1 MKKGLLFSASIL
13 ALGVSPSFAQTT
25 GSVSKAAAP
34 QAVEQAEVNQNSN
47 NNIFKLGEIAV
58 SVVDDTTQVGSRT
71 TVTAEEIS
79 AYTDSNTLEKALN
92 LLPSVTETQV
102 GRRNEKSVSIR
113 GFEMRQIA
121 VMVDGVQSAMP
132 YDYYPDLQTY
142 TTGSLSEIQ
151 VSKGLSSVLAG
162 PNTMG
167 GIINM
172 VTKRPEKEIEGNLT
186 VTAKFGNSGAYNG
199 ILTSGNVGT
208 NQGDWYLQAGATYN
222 DINRWSVSDNYSP
235 VQNTGKQFYQGGT
248 PPNNYYF
255 PLVNENG
262 GFRDGSSSQA
272 EAANIKLGFTPNETD
287 EYVIAYNYS
296 NMEYDIPVYAGQ
308 SFIHMSNNGGT
319 RPNGDE
325 KSAYQLTKPFYRSY
339 PYYRK
344 QTVYSLTNT
353 ALGDTGYVKTR
364 LFYDTFKNRMDSVEF
379 ANADLTEMRNESGF
393 PSLFNDYDFG
403 GSVETGA
410 DLIKDNTTKIAFH
423 YRKDVHRSKK
433 LLSNDDWAR
442 NVDDTYSVALEN
454 TWHAN
459 DKTDV
464 IIGASYDWL
473 RVANVKNEKD
483 IKDYRVED
491 DTFNPM
497 AAVRYRYSDDGAVYA
512 GVAQK
517 SRFATQKS
525 RFGKRTGNKTGIAN
539 PDLKAEKA
547 INYEIGVSDTI
558 GNVTFDAAAFYT
570 DVRDT
575 NLEVVVPSAECDSGF
590 CYQTQNFGKSRV
602 YGLELASVINMADSF
617 DLGLAYTYMEKE
629 LRSSIAKAEDLKPTN
644 VPKHKLTVYGD
655 WRVAEGLNII
665 PKVEAY
671 SSRYSTIGGN
681 NMINA
686 AVRTHSASGIG
697 TGVGKQDG
705 TKIGGFATAGLK
717 VKYQPFDALEISAG
731 VDNIFDKNYQLAE
744 GYPEE
749 GRNYFLTLTTKF

>member
-13 ALGVSPSFAQTT
+13 ALGVSPSFAQTA

-34 QAVEQAEVNQNSN
+34 QAVDQAEINQNSN
-47 NNIFKLGEIAV
+47 NNIFRLGEIAV

-172 VTKRPEKEIEGNLT
+172 VTKRPEKKIEGNLS

-208 NQGDWYLQAGATYN
+208 NQGNWYLQAGATYN

-235 VQNTGKQFYQGGT
+235 VQNTGNKVGSNMGT
-248 PPNNYYF
+248 SYI

-296 NMEYDIPVYAGQ
+296 NMEYDIPVYAG
-308 SFIHMSNNGGT
+308 STIADSSN
-319 RPNGDE
+319 
-325 KSAYQLTKPFYRSY
+325 KSALQLTKPFHRSY
-339 PYYRK
+339 PYYKK
-344 QTVYSLTNT
+344 QTIYSLTNT
-353 ALGDTGYVKTR
+353 AVGDTGYVKTR
-364 LFYDTFKNRMDSVEF
+364 LFYDTFKNRMDGIEYQT
-379 ANADLTEMRNESGF
+379 ADQTIVTTESGF

-410 DLIKDNTTKIAFH
+410 DLFKDNTTKIAFH
-423 YRKDVHRSKK
+423 YRKDVHRSKT
-433 LLSNDDWAR
+433 LGDDDWSRVA
-442 NVDDTYSVALEN
+442 DDTYSVALEN

-459 DKTDV
+459 EKTDV
-464 IIGASYDWL
+464 IVGASYDWL
-473 RVANVKNEKD
+473 RVSTVKNVED
-483 IKDYRVED
+483 HNDDLITDYRVND
-491 DTFNPM
+491 NVLNPM
-497 AAVRYRYSDDGAVYA
+497 AAVRYHYSDEGTVYA

-525 RFGKRTGNKTGIAN
+525 RFGTRTGNGTGIPN

-575 NLEVVVPSAECDSGF
+575 NLEVVVDDGGDEY
-590 CYQTQNFGKSRV
+590 YQTQNFGKSRV
-602 YGLELASVINMADSF
+602 YGLELASVIRMTDSF

-644 VPKHKLTVYGD
+644 VPRHKLTVYGD
-655 WRVAEGLNII
+655 WRVAEELNII

-671 SSRYSTIGGN
+671 SSRYSTLGGN
-681 NMINA
+681 NMVNG
-686 AVRTHSASGIG
+686 AVRTSGKPG
-697 TGVGKQDG
+697 TGIDMRDG

>member
-13 ALGVSPSFAQTT
+13 ALGVSPSFAQTA

-34 QAVEQAEVNQNSN
+34 QAVDQAEINQNSN
-47 NNIFKLGEIAV
+47 NNIFRLGEIAV

-208 NQGDWYLQAGATYN
+208 NQGNWYLQAGATYN
-222 DINRWSVSDNYSP
+222 DINRWSVSDNYKP
-235 VQNTGKQFYQGGT
+235 TYNTPGCRGGACAG
-248 PPNNYYF
+248 
-255 PLVNENG
+255 LVNENG

-296 NMEYDIPVYAGQ
+296 NMEYDIPVYAGE
-308 SFIHMSNNGGT
+308 SIVNPGPAF
-319 RPNGDE
+319 
-325 KSAYQLTKPFYRSY
+325 QLTKPFYRSY
-339 PYYRK
+339 PYYKK
-344 QTVYSLTNT
+344 QTIYSLTNT

-364 LFYDTFKNRMDSVEF
+364 LFYDTFKNRMDGIEYTNTDMT
-379 ANADLTEMRNESGF
+379 AIRNENGF

-410 DLIKDNTTKIAFH
+410 DLFKDNTTKIAFH
-423 YRKDVHRSKK
+423 YRKDVHRSKE
-433 LLSNDDWAR
+433 LGEEEWSRVA
-442 NVDDTYSVALEN
+442 DDTYSVALEN

-459 DKTDV
+459 EKTDV
-464 IIGASYDWL
+464 IVGASYDWL
-473 RVANVKNEKD
+473 RVSTVKNVED
-483 IKDYRVED
+483 HNDDLITDYRVND
-491 DTFNPM
+491 NVLNPM
-497 AAVRYRYSDDGAVYA
+497 AAVRYHYSDEGTVYA

-525 RFGKRTGNKTGIAN
+525 RFGTRTGNGTGIPN

-575 NLEVVVPSAECDSGF
+575 NLEVVVDDGGDEY
-590 CYQTQNFGKSRV
+590 YQTQNFGKSRV
-602 YGLELASVINMADSF
+602 YGLELASVIRMTDSF

-671 SSRYSTIGGN
+671 SSRYSTLGGN
-681 NMINA
+681 NMVNA
-686 AVRTHSASGIG
+686 AVRVHGKGIG
-697 TGVGKQDG
+697 TGIGMQDG

>member
-1 MKKGLLFSASIL
+1 MG
-13 ALGVSPSFAQTT
+13 
-25 GSVSKAAAP
+25 
-34 QAVEQAEVNQNSN
+34 
-47 NNIFKLGEIAV
+47 
-58 SVVDDTTQVGSRT
+58 
-71 TVTAEEIS
+71 TAYVPTI
-79 AYTDSNTLEKALN
+79 
-92 LLPSVTETQV
+92 
-102 GRRNEKSVSIR
+102 
-113 GFEMRQIA
+113 
-121 VMVDGVQSAMP
+121 
-132 YDYYPDLQTY
+132 
-142 TTGSLSEIQ
+142 
-151 VSKGLSSVLAG
+151 
-162 PNTMG
+162 
-167 GIINM
+167 
-172 VTKRPEKEIEGNLT
+172 
-186 VTAKFGNSGAYNG
+186 
-199 ILTSGNVGT
+199 
-208 NQGDWYLQAGATYN
+208 
-222 DINRWSVSDNYSP
+222 
-235 VQNTGKQFYQGGT
+235 
-248 PPNNYYF
+248 
-255 PLVNENG
+255 NENG

-296 NMEYDIPVYAGQ
+296 NMEYDIPVYAG
-308 SFIHMSNNGGT
+308 STIADSSN
-319 RPNGDE
+319 
-325 KSAYQLTKPFYRSY
+325 KSALQLTKPFHRSY
-339 PYYRK
+339 PYYKK

-364 LFYDTFKNRMDSVEF
+364 LFYDTFKNRMDAIEYQ
-379 ANADLTEMRNESGF
+379 NADQTSVTTEKGF

-403 GSVETGA
+403 GSVETGVN
-410 DLIKDNTTKIAFH
+410 LIKDNTTKIAFH
-423 YRKDVHRSKK
+423 YRKDVHRSKE
-433 LLSNDDWAR
+433 LLSNNDWAR
-442 NVDDTYSVALEN
+442 DVDDTYSVALEN

-497 AAVRYRYSDDGAVYA
+497 AAVRYRYSDDGTVYA

-547 INYEIGVSDTI
+547 VNYEIGVSDTV

-570 DVRDT
+570 DIRDT
-575 NLEVVVPSAECDSGF
+575 NLELAVPSAECTESGLSGY

-629 LRSSIAKAEDLKPTN
+629 LRSSVAKAEDLKPTN

-681 NMINA
+681 NMVNG
-686 AVRTHSASGIG
+686 AVRTHGSKIG
-697 TGVGKQDG
+697 TGIGYQDG

>member
-13 ALGVSPSFAQTT
+13 ALGVSPSFAQTA

-34 QAVEQAEVNQNSN
+34 QAVDQAEINQNSN
-47 NNIFKLGEIAV
+47 NNIFRLGEIAV

-208 NQGDWYLQAGATYN
+208 NQGNWYLQAGATYN
-222 DINRWSVSDNYSP
+222 DINRWSVSDNYKP
-235 VQNTGKQFYQGGT
+235 VQNTGTKFNTNKGF
-248 PPNNYYF
+248 F
-255 PLVNENG
+255 PLINENG

-287 EYVIAYNYS
+287 EYVIAYSYS
-296 NMEYDIPVYAGQ
+296 NMEYEIPVYAGQ
-308 SFIHMSNNGGT
+308 TITSENDDSQKF
-319 RPNGDE
+319 
-325 KSAYQLTKPFYRSY
+325 AYQLTKPFHRSY
-339 PYYRK
+339 PYYKK
-344 QTVYSLTNT
+344 QTVYALTNT

-364 LFYDTFKNRMDSVEF
+364 LFYDTFKNRMDSWEY
-379 ANADLTEMRNESGF
+379 ANEALTTTKNESGF

-423 YRKDVHRSKK
+423 YRKDVHRSKE
-433 LLSNDDWAR
+433 LLSNNDWAR

-497 AAVRYRYSDDGAVYA
+497 AAVRYHYSDEGTVYA

-525 RFGKRTGNKTGIAN
+525 RFGTRTGNGTGIPN

-547 INYEIGVSDTI
+547 VNYEIGISDTV

-575 NLEVVVPSAECDSGF
+575 NLEVVVEQGGKAV
-590 CYQTQNFGKSRV
+590 YQTQNFGKSRV
-602 YGLELASVINMADSF
+602 YGLELASVIRMADSF

-644 VPKHKLTVYGD
+644 VPRHKLTVYGD

-671 SSRYSTIGGN
+671 SSRYSTLGGN
-681 NMINA
+681 NMVNG
-686 AVRTHSASGIG
+686 AVRTSGKPG
-697 TGVGKQDG
+697 TGIDMRDG

>member
-13 ALGVSPSFAQTT
+13 ALGVSPSFAQTA

-34 QAVEQAEVNQNSN
+34 QAVDQAEINQNSN
-47 NNIFKLGEIAV
+47 NNIFRLGEIAV

-208 NQGDWYLQAGATYN
+208 NQGNWYLQAGATYN

-235 VQNTGKQFYQGGT
+235 VQNTGNKVGLNMGT
-248 PPNNYYF
+248 SYI

-296 NMEYDIPVYAGQ
+296 NMEYDIPVYAG
-308 SFIHMSNNGGT
+308 STIADSSN
-319 RPNGDE
+319 
-325 KSAYQLTKPFYRSY
+325 KSALQLTKPFHRSY
-339 PYYRK
+339 PYYKK
-344 QTVYSLTNT
+344 QTIYSLTNT
-353 ALGDTGYVKTR
+353 AVGDTGYVKTR
-364 LFYDTFKNRMDSVEF
+364 LFYDTFKNRMDGIEYQT
-379 ANADLTEMRNESGF
+379 ADQTIVTTESGF

-410 DLIKDNTTKIAFH
+410 DLFKDNTTKIAFH
-423 YRKDVHRSKK
+423 YRKDVHRSKE
-433 LLSNDDWAR
+433 LGDDDWSRVA
-442 NVDDTYSVALEN
+442 DDTYSVALEN

-459 DKTDV
+459 EKTDV
-464 IIGASYDWL
+464 IVGASYDWL
-473 RVANVKNEKD
+473 RVSTVKNVED
-483 IKDYRVED
+483 HNDDLITDYRVND
-491 DTFNPM
+491 NVLNPM
-497 AAVRYRYSDDGAVYA
+497 AAVRYHYSDEGTVYA

-525 RFGKRTGNKTGIAN
+525 RFGTRTGNGTGIPN

-575 NLEVVVPSAECDSGF
+575 NLEVVVDDGGDEY
-590 CYQTQNFGKSRV
+590 YQTQNFGKSRV

-629 LRSSIAKAEDLKPTN
+629 LRSSVAKAEDLKPTN

-681 NMINA
+681 NMVNG
-686 AVRTHSASGIG
+686 AVRTHGSKIG
-697 TGVGKQDG
+697 TGIGYQDG

>member
-1 MKKGLLFSASIL
+1 MKKVLLFSASIL
-13 ALGVSPSFAQTT
+13 ALGVSPSFAQTA

-34 QAVEQAEVNQNSN
+34 QAVDQAEINQNSN
-47 NNIFKLGEIAV
+47 NNIFRLGEIAV

-208 NQGDWYLQAGATYN
+208 NQGNWYLQAGATYN

-235 VQNTGKQFYQGGT
+235 VQNTGNKVGSNMGT
-248 PPNNYYF
+248 SYI

-296 NMEYDIPVYAGQ
+296 NMEYDIPVYAG
-308 SFIHMSNNGGT
+308 STIADSSN
-319 RPNGDE
+319 
-325 KSAYQLTKPFYRSY
+325 KSALQLTKPFHRSY
-339 PYYRK
+339 PYYKK
-344 QTVYSLTNT
+344 QTIYSLTNT
-353 ALGDTGYVKTR
+353 AVGDTGYVKTR
-364 LFYDTFKNRMDSVEF
+364 LFYDTFKNRMDGIEYQT
-379 ANADLTEMRNESGF
+379 ADQTIVTTESGF

-410 DLIKDNTTKIAFH
+410 DLFKDNTTKIAFH
-423 YRKDVHRSKK
+423 YRKDVHRSKE
-433 LLSNDDWAR
+433 LGDDDWSRVA
-442 NVDDTYSVALEN
+442 DDTYSVALEN

-459 DKTDV
+459 EKTDV
-464 IIGASYDWL
+464 IVGASYDWL
-473 RVANVKNEKD
+473 RVSTVKNVED
-483 IKDYRVED
+483 HNDDLITDYRVND
-491 DTFNPM
+491 NVLNPM
-497 AAVRYRYSDDGAVYA
+497 AAVRYHYSDEGTVYA

-525 RFGKRTGNKTGIAN
+525 RFGTRTGNGTGIPN

-547 INYEIGVSDTI
+547 VNYEIGISDTV

-575 NLEVVVPSAECDSGF
+575 NLEVVVDDGGDEY
-590 CYQTQNFGKSRV
+590 YQTQNFGKSRV
-602 YGLELASVINMADSF
+602 YGLELASVIRMADSF

-644 VPKHKLTVYGD
+644 VPRHKLTVYGD

-671 SSRYSTIGGN
+671 SSRYSTLGGN
-681 NMINA
+681 NMVNG
-686 AVRTHSASGIG
+686 AVRTSGKPG
-697 TGVGKQDG
+697 TGIDMRDG

>member
-1 MKKGLLFSASIL
+1 MKKVLLFSASIL
-13 ALGVSPSFAQTT
+13 ALGVSPSFAQTA

-34 QAVEQAEVNQNSN
+34 QAVDQAEINQNSN
-47 NNIFKLGEIAV
+47 NNIFRLGEIAV

-172 VTKRPEKEIEGNLT
+172 VTKRPEKKIEGNLS

-208 NQGDWYLQAGATYN
+208 NQGNWYLQAGATYN

-235 VQNTGKQFYQGGT
+235 VQNTGNHFFQAGKD
-248 PPNNYYF
+248 YYF

-308 SFIHMSNNGGT
+308 SYTSMAGS
-319 RPNGDE
+319 RPTDDE
-325 KSAYQLTKPFYRSY
+325 KLAYQLTKPFYRSY

-379 ANADLTEMRNESGF
+379 ANADLTEMRDESGF
-393 PSLFNDYDFG
+393 PSFFNDYDFG

-410 DLIKDNTTKIAFH
+410 DLFKDNTTKIAFH
-423 YRKDVHRSKK
+423 YRKDVHRSKE
-433 LLSNDDWAR
+433 LGDDDWSRVA
-442 NVDDTYSVALEN
+442 DDTYSVALEN
-454 TWHAN
+454 TWLAYEI
-459 DKTDV
+459 TDV
-464 IIGASYDWL
+464 IVGASYDWL
-473 RVANVKNEKD
+473 RVDTVKNAGID
-483 IKDYRVED
+483 DYRVND
-491 DTFNPM
+491 DTLNPM

-525 RFGKRTGNKTGIAN
+525 RFGTRTGNGTGIPN

-547 INYEIGVSDTI
+547 VNYEIGVSDTV

-602 YGLELASVINMADSF
+602 YGLELASVIRMTDSF

-644 VPKHKLTVYGD
+644 VPRHKLTVYGD

-671 SSRYSTIGGN
+671 SSR
-681 NMINA
+681 
-686 AVRTHSASGIG
+686 
-697 TGVGKQDG
+697 
-705 TKIGGFATAGLK
+705 
-717 VKYQPFDALEISAG
+717 
-731 VDNIFDKNYQLAE
+731 
-744 GYPEE
+744 
-749 GRNYFLTLTTKF
+749 

>member
-13 ALGVSPSFAQTT
+13 ALGVSPSFAQTA

-34 QAVEQAEVNQNSN
+34 QAVDQAEINQNSN
-47 NNIFKLGEIAV
+47 NNIFRLGEIAV

-208 NQGDWYLQAGATYN
+208 NQGNWYLQAGATYN

-235 VQNTGKQFYQGGT
+235 VQNTGDHFFQAGKDYH
-248 PPNNYYF
+248 F

-308 SFIHMSNNGGT
+308 SYTSMAGS
-319 RPNGDE
+319 RPTDDE
-325 KSAYQLTKPFYRSY
+325 KLAYQLTKPFYRSY
-339 PYYRK
+339 PYYKK
-344 QTVYSLTNT
+344 QTIYSLTNT

-364 LFYDTFKNRMDSVEF
+364 LFYDTFKNRMDSLEF
-379 ANADLTEMRNESGF
+379 ADATLTTMRNESGF

-410 DLIKDNTTKIAFH
+410 DLFKDNTTKIAFH
-423 YRKDVHRSKK
+423 YRKDVHRSKE
-433 LLSNDDWAR
+433 LGDDDWSRVA
-442 NVDDTYSVALEN
+442 DDTYSVALEN

-459 DKTDV
+459 EKTDV
-464 IIGASYDWL
+464 IVGASYDWL
-473 RVANVKNEKD
+473 RVDTVKNAGID
-483 IKDYRVED
+483 DYAVED
-491 DTFNPM
+491 DSFNPM
-497 AAVRYRYSDDGAVYA
+497 AAVRYHYSDEGTVYA

-525 RFGKRTGNKTGIAN
+525 RFGTRTGNGTGIPN

-547 INYEIGVSDTI
+547 VNYEIGISDTV

-602 YGLELASVINMADSF
+602 YGLELASVIRMTDSF

-644 VPKHKLTVYGD
+644 VPRHKLTVYGD

-671 SSRYSTIGGN
+671 SSRYSTLGGN
-681 NMINA
+681 NMVNG
-686 AVRTHSASGIG
+686 AVRTSGKPG
-697 TGVGKQDG
+697 TGIDMRDG

>member
-1 MKKGLLFSASIL
+1 MKKVLLFSASIL
-13 ALGVSPSFAQTT
+13 ALGVSPSFAQTAK
-25 GSVSKAAAP
+25 SAQKVAAP
-34 QAVEQAEVNQNSN
+34 QAVDQAEANQNAN
-47 NNIFKLGEIAV
+47 TTDNTVFRLGEIAV
-58 SVVDDTTQVGSRT
+58 SVVDDTTEVGSRT
-71 TVTAEEIS
+71 TVTAEEIQ

-208 NQGDWYLQAGATYN
+208 NQGNWYLQAGATYN
-222 DINRWSVSDNYSP
+222 DINRWSVSDNYKP
-235 VQNTGKQFYQGGT
+235 TYNTPGCRGGACAG
-248 PPNNYYF
+248 
-255 PLVNENG
+255 LVNENG

-296 NMEYDIPVYAGQ
+296 NMEYDIPVYAGE
-308 SFIHMSNNGGT
+308 SIVNPGPAF
-319 RPNGDE
+319 
-325 KSAYQLTKPFYRSY
+325 QLTKPFYRSY
-339 PYYRK
+339 PYYKK
-344 QTVYSLTNT
+344 QTIYSLTNT

-364 LFYDTFKNRMDSVEF
+364 LFYDTFKNRMDGIEYTNTDMT
-379 ANADLTEMRNESGF
+379 AIRNENGF
-393 PSLFNDYDFG
+393 PSLFNDYDLG

-410 DLIKDNTTKIAFH
+410 DLFKDNTTKIAFH
-423 YRKDVHRSKK
+423 YRKDVHRSKE
-433 LLSNDDWAR
+433 LGDDDWSRVA
-442 NVDDTYSVALEN
+442 DDTYSVALEN

-459 DKTDV
+459 EKTDV
-464 IIGASYDWL
+464 IVGASYDWL
-473 RVANVKNEKD
+473 RVSTVKNVED
-483 IKDYRVED
+483 HNDDLITDYRVND
-491 DTFNPM
+491 NVLNPM
-497 AAVRYRYSDDGAVYA
+497 AAVRYHYSDEGTVYA

-525 RFGKRTGNKTGIAN
+525 RFGTRTGNGTGIPN

-547 INYEIGVSDTI
+547 VNYEIGVSDTI

-575 NLEVVVPSAECDSGF
+575 NLEVVVDEGGDEY
-590 CYQTQNFGKSRV
+590 YQTQNFGKSRV
-602 YGLELASVINMADSF
+602 YGLELASVIRMTDSF

-671 SSRYSTIGGN
+671 SSRYSTLGGN
-681 NMINA
+681 NMVNA
-686 AVRTHSASGIG
+686 AVRVHGNGIG
-697 TGVGKQDG
+697 TGIGMQDG

-717 VKYQPFDALEISAG
+717 IQYQPTDALEISVG

-749 GRNYFLTLTTKF
+749 GRNYFLTLSTKF

>member
-1 MKKGLLFSASIL
+1 MKKVLLFSASIL
-13 ALGVSPSFAQTT
+13 ALGVSPSFAQTA

-34 QAVEQAEVNQNSN
+34 QAVDQAEINQNSN
-47 NNIFKLGEIAV
+47 NNIFRLGEIAV

-208 NQGDWYLQAGATYN
+208 NQGNWYLQAGATYN

-235 VQNTGKQFYQGGT
+235 VQNTGNKVGLNMGT
-248 PPNNYYF
+248 SYI

-296 NMEYDIPVYAGQ
+296 NMEYDIPVYAG
-308 SFIHMSNNGGT
+308 STIADSSN
-319 RPNGDE
+319 
-325 KSAYQLTKPFYRSY
+325 KSALQLTKPFHRSY
-339 PYYRK
+339 PYYKK
-344 QTVYSLTNT
+344 QTIYSLTNT
-353 ALGDTGYVKTR
+353 AVGDTGYVKTR
-364 LFYDTFKNRMDSVEF
+364 LFYDTFKNRMDGIEYQT
-379 ANADLTEMRNESGF
+379 ADQTIVTTESGF

-410 DLIKDNTTKIAFH
+410 DLFKDNTTKIAFH
-423 YRKDVHRSKK
+423 YRKDVHRSKE
-433 LLSNDDWAR
+433 LGDDDWSRVA
-442 NVDDTYSVALEN
+442 DDTYSVALEN

-459 DKTDV
+459 EKTDV
-464 IIGASYDWL
+464 IVGASYDWL
-473 RVANVKNEKD
+473 RVSTVKNVED
-483 IKDYRVED
+483 HNDDLITDYRVND
-491 DTFNPM
+491 NVLNPM
-497 AAVRYRYSDDGAVYA
+497 AAVRYHYSDEGTVYA

-525 RFGKRTGNKTGIAN
+525 RFGTRTGNGTGIPN

-575 NLEVVVPSAECDSGF
+575 NLEVVVDDGGDEY
-590 CYQTQNFGKSRV
+590 YQTQNFGKSRV

-629 LRSSIAKAEDLKPTN
+629 LRSSVAKAEDLKPTN

-681 NMINA
+681 NMVNG
-686 AVRTHSASGIG
+686 AVRTHGSKIG
-697 TGVGKQDG
+697 TGIGYQDG

>member
-1 MKKGLLFSASIL
+1 MKKVLLFSASIL
-13 ALGVSPSFAQTT
+13 ALGVSPSFAQTA

-34 QAVEQAEVNQNSN
+34 QAVDQAEINQNSN
-47 NNIFKLGEIAV
+47 NNIFRLGEIAV

-172 VTKRPEKEIEGNLT
+172 VTKRPEKKIEGNLS

-208 NQGDWYLQAGATYN
+208 NQGNWYLQAGATYN

-235 VQNTGKQFYQGGT
+235 VQNTGDHFFQAGKD
-248 PPNNYYF
+248 YYF

-308 SFIHMSNNGGT
+308 SYTSMAGS
-319 RPNGDE
+319 RPTDDE
-325 KSAYQLTKPFYRSY
+325 KLAYQLTKPFYRSY
-339 PYYRK
+339 PYYKK
-344 QTVYSLTNT
+344 QTIYSLTNT

-364 LFYDTFKNRMDSVEF
+364 LFYDTFKNRMDSLEF
-379 ANADLTEMRNESGF
+379 ATLTTMRNESGF

-410 DLIKDNTTKIAFH
+410 DLFAQNTTKLAFH
-423 YRKDVHRSKK
+423 YRKDVHRSKDFGDEEW
-433 LLSNDDWAR
+433 SRVA
-442 NVDDTYSVALEN
+442 DDTYSVALEN

-459 DKTDV
+459 EKTDV
-464 IIGASYDWL
+464 IVGASYDWL
-473 RVANVKNEKD
+473 RVDTVKNAGID
-483 IKDYRVED
+483 DYAVED
-491 DTFNPM
+491 DSFNPM
-497 AAVRYRYSDDGAVYA
+497 AAVRYHYSDEGTVYA

-525 RFGKRTGNKTGIAN
+525 RFGTRTGNGTGIPN

-547 INYEIGVSDTI
+547 VNYEIGVSDTV

-575 NLEVVVPSAECDSGF
+575 NLEVVVEQGGNSY
-590 CYQTQNFGKSRV
+590 YQTQNFGKSRV

-644 VPKHKLTVYGD
+644 VPRHKLTVYGD

-671 SSRYSTIGGN
+671 SSRYSTLGGN
-681 NMINA
+681 NMVNG
-686 AVRTHSASGIG
+686 AVRTSGKPG
-697 TGVGKQDG
+697 TGIDMRDG

>member
-13 ALGVSPSFAQTT
+13 ALGVSPSFAQTA

-34 QAVEQAEVNQNSN
+34 QAVDQAEINQNSN
-47 NNIFKLGEIAV
+47 NNIFRLGEIAV

-172 VTKRPEKEIEGNLT
+172 VTKRPEKKIEGNLS

-208 NQGDWYLQAGATYN
+208 NQGNWYLQAGATYN

-235 VQNTGKQFYQGGT
+235 VQNTGDHFFQAGKDYH
-248 PPNNYYF
+248 F

-308 SFIHMSNNGGT
+308 SYTSMAGS
-319 RPNGDE
+319 RPTDDE
-325 KSAYQLTKPFYRSY
+325 KLAYQLTKPFYRSY
-339 PYYRK
+339 PYYKK
-344 QTVYSLTNT
+344 QTIYSLTNT

-364 LFYDTFKNRMDSVEF
+364 LFYDTFKNRMDSLEF
-379 ANADLTEMRNESGF
+379 ADATLTTMRNESGF

-410 DLIKDNTTKIAFH
+410 DLFKDNTTKIAFH
-423 YRKDVHRSKK
+423 YRKDVHRSKE
-433 LLSNDDWAR
+433 LGDDDWSRVA
-442 NVDDTYSVALEN
+442 DDTYSVALEN

-459 DKTDV
+459 EKTDV
-464 IIGASYDWL
+464 IVGASYDWL
-473 RVANVKNEKD
+473 RVSTVKNVED
-483 IKDYRVED
+483 HNDDLITDYRVND
-491 DTFNPM
+491 NVLNPM
-497 AAVRYRYSDDGAVYA
+497 AAVRYHYSDEGTVYA

-525 RFGKRTGNKTGIAN
+525 RFGTRTGNGTGIPN

-575 NLEVVVPSAECDSGF
+575 NLEVVVEQGIKSY
-590 CYQTQNFGKSRV
+590 YQTQNFGKSRV
-602 YGLELASVINMADSF
+602 YGLELASVIRMADSF

-629 LRSSIAKAEDLKPTN
+629 LRSSIAKKDDLKPTN

-655 WRVAEGLNII
+655 WRVAEGLSII

-681 NMINA
+681 NMVNA
-686 AVRTHSASGIG
+686 AVRTHSAKGIG
-697 TGVGKQDG
+697 TGVDYQDG

>member
-1 MKKGLLFSASIL
+1 MKKVLLFSASIL
-13 ALGVSPSFAQTT
+13 ALGVSPSFAQTAK
-25 GSVSKAAAP
+25 SAQKVVAP
-34 QAVEQAEVNQNSN
+34 QAVDQAEANQNSN
-47 NNIFKLGEIAV
+47 TDNTVFRLGEIAV
-58 SVVDDTTQVGSRT
+58 SVVDDTTEVGSRT
-71 TVTAEEIS
+71 TVTAEEIQ

-172 VTKRPEKEIEGNLT
+172 VTKRPEKKIEGNLS

-208 NQGDWYLQAGATYN
+208 NQGNWYLQAGATYN

-235 VQNTGKQFYQGGT
+235 VQNTGNKVGSNMGT
-248 PPNNYYF
+248 SYI

-296 NMEYDIPVYAGQ
+296 NMEYDIPVYAG
-308 SFIHMSNNGGT
+308 STIADSLN
-319 RPNGDE
+319 
-325 KSAYQLTKPFYRSY
+325 KSALQLTKPFHRSY
-339 PYYRK
+339 PYYKK
-344 QTVYSLTNT
+344 QTIYSLTNT
-353 ALGDTGYVKTR
+353 AVGDTGYVKTR
-364 LFYDTFKNRMDSVEF
+364 LFYDTFKNRMDGIEYQT
-379 ANADLTEMRNESGF
+379 ADQTIVTTESGF

-410 DLIKDNTTKIAFH
+410 DLFKDNTTKIAFH
-423 YRKDVHRSKK
+423 YRKDVHRSKE
-433 LLSNDDWAR
+433 LGEDEWSRVA
-442 NVDDTYSVALEN
+442 DDTYSVALEN

-464 IIGASYDWL
+464 IVGASYDWL
-473 RVANVKNEKD
+473 RVDTVKNAGID
-483 IKDYRVED
+483 DYAVED
-491 DTFNPM
+491 DSFNPM
-497 AAVRYRYSDDGAVYA
+497 AAVRYHYSDEGTVYA

-602 YGLELASVINMADSF
+602 YGLELASVIRMTDSF

-644 VPKHKLTVYGD
+644 VPRHKLTVYGD

-671 SSRYSTIGGN
+671 SSRYSTLGGN
-681 NMINA
+681 NMVNG
-686 AVRTHSASGIG
+686 AVRTSGKPG
-697 TGVGKQDG
+697 TGIDMRDG

>member
-121 VMVDGVQSAMP
+121 VMIDGVQSAMP

-142 TTGSLSEIQ
+142 TTGALSEIQ

-208 NQGDWYLQAGATYN
+208 NQGNWYLQAGATYN

-308 SFIHMSNNGGT
+308 SFIHMSNSGGT

-473 RVANVKNEKD
+473 RVDTVKNAGID
-483 IKDYRVED
+483 DYAVED
-491 DTFNPM
+491 DSFNPM
-497 AAVRYRYSDDGAVYA
+497 AAVRYHYSDEGTVYA

-525 RFGKRTGNKTGIAN
+525 RFGTRTGNGTGIPN

-547 INYEIGVSDTI
+547 VNYEIGISDTV

-575 NLEVVVPSAECDSGF
+575 NLEVVVEQGGNAY
-590 CYQTQNFGKSRV
+590 YQTQNFGKSRV
-602 YGLELASVINMADSF
+602 YGLELASVIRMADSF

-629 LRSSIAKAEDLKPTN
+629 LRSSIAKTEDLKPTN
-644 VPKHKLTVYGD
+644 VPRHKLTVYGD

-671 SSRYSTIGGN
+671 SSRYSTLGGN
-681 NMINA
+681 NMVNG
-686 AVRTHSASGIG
+686 AVRTSGKPGTGIG
-697 TGVGKQDG
+697 MRDG
-705 TKIGGFATAGLK
+705 AKIGGFATAGLK

>member
-13 ALGVSPSFAQTT
+13 ALGVSPSFAQTA

-34 QAVEQAEVNQNSN
+34 QAVDQAEINQNSN
-47 NNIFKLGEIAV
+47 NNIFRLGEIAV
-58 SVVDDTTQVGSRT
+58 SVVNDTTEVGSRT
-71 TVTAEEIS
+71 TVTAEEIQ

-208 NQGDWYLQAGATYN
+208 NQGNWYLQAGATYN

-235 VQNTGKQFYQGGT
+235 VQNTGNKVGSNMGT
-248 PPNNYYF
+248 SYI

-296 NMEYDIPVYAGQ
+296 NMEYDIPVYAG
-308 SFIHMSNNGGT
+308 STIADSSN
-319 RPNGDE
+319 
-325 KSAYQLTKPFYRSY
+325 KSALQLTKPFHRSY
-339 PYYRK
+339 PYYKK
-344 QTVYSLTNT
+344 QTIYSLTNT
-353 ALGDTGYVKTR
+353 AVGDTGYVKTR
-364 LFYDTFKNRMDSVEF
+364 LFYDTFKNRMDGIEYQT
-379 ANADLTEMRNESGF
+379 ADQTIVTTESGF

-410 DLIKDNTTKIAFH
+410 DLFKDNTTKIAFH
-423 YRKDVHRSKK
+423 YRKDVHRSKE
-433 LLSNDDWAR
+433 LGEDEWAR
-442 NVDDTYSVALEN
+442 DVDDTYSVALEN

-459 DKTDV
+459 DKTDMILGV
-464 IIGASYDWL
+464 SYDWL
-473 RVANVKNEKD
+473 RVSNVKNED
-483 IKDYRVED
+483 ITDYRVND
-491 DTFNPM
+491 DSLNPM
-497 AAVRYRYSDDGAVYA
+497 AAVRYHYSDEGTVYA

-575 NLEVVVPSAECDSGF
+575 NLEVAVPSAECPESGLSGV

-602 YGLELASVINMADSF
+602 YGLELASVIRMTDSF
-617 DLGLAYTYMEKE
+617 NLGLAYTYMEKE

-671 SSRYSTIGGN
+671 SSRYSTLGGN
-681 NMINA
+681 NMVNA
-686 AVRTHSASGIG
+686 AVRVHGKGIG
-697 TGVGKQDG
+697 TGIGMQDG

-717 VKYQPFDALEISAG
+717 IQYQPTDALEISVG

-749 GRNYFLTLTTKF
+749 GRNYFLTLSTKF

>member
-1 MKKGLLFSASIL
+1 MKKLLLFSASIL
-13 ALGVSPSFAQTT
+13 ALSATQSFAQT
-25 GSVSKAAAP
+25 AAKKTTAP
-34 QAVEQAEVNQNSN
+34 QASVEAENKTSENKNV
-47 NNIFKLGEIAV
+47 FKLGEIAV
-58 SVVDDTTQVGSRT
+58 SVVDDTTQVGSRN
-71 TVTAEEIS
+71 VVSAEEIQ
-79 AYTDSNTLEKALN
+79 AYTDSDTLDSALK
-92 LLPSVTETQV
+92 LLPSVTATQV

-121 VMVDGVQSAMP
+121 VMIDGVQSAMP

-142 TTGSLSEIQ
+142 GTGSLSEIQ

-172 VTKRPEKEIEGNLT
+172 VTKRPEKEIEGNVS

-199 ILTSGNVGT
+199 LQSYGNVGT
-208 NQGDWYLQAGATYN
+208 NQGGWYLQAGAMYN

-235 VQNTGKQFYQGGT
+235 VQNTGNYYKQAGK
-248 PPNNYYF
+248 NYYF
-255 PLVNENG
+255 PAANENG
-262 GFRDGSSSQA
+262 GFRNGSDSKA
-272 EAANIKLGFTPNETD
+272 EAANIKFGLTPNDTD

-296 NMEYDIPVYAGQ
+296 NMEYDIPVYAGRSYLLTSGLPGSAYQ
-308 SFIHMSNNGGT
+308 NEDN
-319 RPNGDE
+319 

-339 PYYRK
+339 PYYKK
-344 QTVYSLTNT
+344 QTVYGLTNT

-364 LFYDTFKNRMDSVEF
+364 MFYDTFKNRMDSLEF
-379 ANADLTEMRNESGF
+379 ANADLTAMRNEDGF
-393 PSLFNDYDFG
+393 PSFFDDYDFG

-410 DLIKDNTTKIAFH
+410 DLFADNTTKAAFH
-423 YRKDVHRSKK
+423 YRKDVHRSKD
-433 LLSNDDWAR
+433 LGDDEWSR
-442 NVDDTYSVALEN
+442 VSDDTYSVALEN

-464 IIGASYDWL
+464 IIGASYDWM
-473 RVANVKNEKD
+473 RVGTVKNVGIDE
-483 IKDYRVED
+483 YAVED
-491 DTFNPM
+491 DSFNPM
-497 AAVRYRYSDDGAVYA
+497 AAVRYHYDADGTVYA

-525 RFGKRTGNKTGIAN
+525 RFGTRTGNGTGIPN

-547 INYEIGVSDTI
+547 VNYEIGVSDTV

-575 NLEVVVPSAECDSGF
+575 NLEVVVEQGGSSY
-590 CYQTQNFGKSRV
+590 YQTQNFGKSRV
-602 YGLELASVINMADSF
+602 YGVELASVIRMADAF

-655 WRVAEGLNII
+655 WRIAEGLNII

-671 SSRYSTIGGN
+671 SSRYSTLGGN
-681 NMINA
+681 NMVNG
-686 AVRTHSASGIG
+686 AVRTVGKPG
-697 TGVGKQDG
+697 TGVGYRDG
-705 TKIGGFATAGLK
+705 AKIGGFATAGLK
-717 VKYQPFDALEISAG
+717 IKYQPAEAFEVSVG

>member
-1 MKKGLLFSASIL
+1 MKKVLLFSASIL
-13 ALGVSPSFAQTT
+13 ALGVSPSFAQTA

-34 QAVEQAEVNQNSN
+34 QAVDQAEINQNSN
-47 NNIFKLGEIAV
+47 NNIFRLGEIAV
-58 SVVDDTTQVGSRT
+58 SVVDDTTEVGSRT
-71 TVTAEEIS
+71 TVTAEEIQ

-172 VTKRPEKEIEGNLT
+172 VTKRPEKKIEGNLS

-208 NQGDWYLQAGATYN
+208 NQGNWYLQAGATYN

-235 VQNTGKQFYQGGT
+235 VQNTGNHFFQAGKD
-248 PPNNYYF
+248 YYF

-308 SFIHMSNNGGT
+308 SYTSMAGS
-319 RPNGDE
+319 RPTDDE
-325 KSAYQLTKPFYRSY
+325 KLAYQLTKPFYRSY
-339 PYYRK
+339 PYYKK
-344 QTVYSLTNT
+344 QTIYSLTNT

-364 LFYDTFKNRMDSVEF
+364 LFYDTFKNRMDSLEF
-379 ANADLTEMRNESGF
+379 ADATLTTMRNESGF

-410 DLIKDNTTKIAFH
+410 DLFKDNTTKIAFH
-423 YRKDVHRSKK
+423 YRKDVHRSKE
-433 LLSNDDWAR
+433 LGDDDWSRVA
-442 NVDDTYSVALEN
+442 DDTYSVALEN

-459 DKTDV
+459 EKTDV
-464 IIGASYDWL
+464 IVGASYDWL
-473 RVANVKNEKD
+473 RVSTVKNVED
-483 IKDYRVED
+483 HNDDLITDYRVND
-491 DTFNPM
+491 NVLNPM

-525 RFGKRTGNKTGIAN
+525 RFGTRTGNGTGIPN

-547 INYEIGVSDTI
+547 VNYEIGVSDTV

-575 NLEVVVPSAECDSGF
+575 NLEVTVPGNK
-590 CYQTQNFGKSRV
+590 YQTQNFGKSRV

>member
-13 ALGVSPSFAQTT
+13 ALGVSPSFAQTA

-34 QAVEQAEVNQNSN
+34 QAVDQAEINQNSN
-47 NNIFKLGEIAV
+47 NNIFRLGEIAV

-208 NQGDWYLQAGATYN
+208 NQGNWYLQAGATYN

-235 VQNTGKQFYQGGT
+235 VQNTGNKVGSNMGT
-248 PPNNYYF
+248 SYI

-296 NMEYDIPVYAGQ
+296 NMEYDIPVYAG
-308 SFIHMSNNGGT
+308 STIADSSN
-319 RPNGDE
+319 
-325 KSAYQLTKPFYRSY
+325 KSALQLTKPFHRSY
-339 PYYRK
+339 PYYKK
-344 QTVYSLTNT
+344 QTIYSLTNT
-353 ALGDTGYVKTR
+353 AVGDTGYVKTR
-364 LFYDTFKNRMDSVEF
+364 LFYDTFKNRMDGIEYQT
-379 ANADLTEMRNESGF
+379 ADQTIVTTESGF

-410 DLIKDNTTKIAFH
+410 DLFKDNTTKIAFH
-423 YRKDVHRSKK
+423 YRKDVHRSKE
-433 LLSNDDWAR
+433 LGDDDWSRVA
-442 NVDDTYSVALEN
+442 DDTYSVALEN

-459 DKTDV
+459 EKTDV
-464 IIGASYDWL
+464 IVGASYDWL
-473 RVANVKNEKD
+473 RVSTVKNVED
-483 IKDYRVED
+483 HNDDLITDYRVND
-491 DTFNPM
+491 NVLNPM
-497 AAVRYRYSDDGAVYA
+497 AAVRYHYSDEGTVYA

-525 RFGKRTGNKTGIAN
+525 RFGTRTGNGTGIPN

-547 INYEIGVSDTI
+547 VNYEIGISDTV

-575 NLEVVVPSAECDSGF
+575 NLEVVVDDGGDEY
-590 CYQTQNFGKSRV
+590 YQTQNFGKSRV
-602 YGLELASVINMADSF
+602 YGLELASVIRMTDSF

-644 VPKHKLTVYGD
+644 VPRHKLTVYGD

-671 SSRYSTIGGN
+671 SSRYSTLGGN
-681 NMINA
+681 NMVNG
-686 AVRTHSASGIG
+686 AVRTSGKPG
-697 TGVGKQDG
+697 TGIDMRDG

>member
-13 ALGVSPSFAQTT
+13 ALGVSPSFAQTA

-34 QAVEQAEVNQNSN
+34 QAVDQAEINQNSN
-47 NNIFKLGEIAV
+47 NNIFRLGEIAV

-208 NQGDWYLQAGATYN
+208 NQGNWYLQAGATYN

-235 VQNTGKQFYQGGT
+235 VQNTGNKVGSNMGT
-248 PPNNYYF
+248 SYI

-296 NMEYDIPVYAGQ
+296 NMEYDIPVYAG
-308 SFIHMSNNGGT
+308 STIADSSN
-319 RPNGDE
+319 
-325 KSAYQLTKPFYRSY
+325 KSALQLTKPFHRSY
-339 PYYRK
+339 PYYKK
-344 QTVYSLTNT
+344 QTIYSLTNT
-353 ALGDTGYVKTR
+353 AVGDTGYVKTR
-364 LFYDTFKNRMDSVEF
+364 LFYDTFKNRMDGIEYQT
-379 ANADLTEMRNESGF
+379 ADQTIVTTESGF

-410 DLIKDNTTKIAFH
+410 DLFKDNTTKIAFH
-423 YRKDVHRSKK
+423 YRKDVHRSKE
-433 LLSNDDWAR
+433 LGDDDWSRVA
-442 NVDDTYSVALEN
+442 DDTYSVALEN

-459 DKTDV
+459 EKTDV
-464 IIGASYDWL
+464 IVGASYDWL
-473 RVANVKNEKD
+473 RVSTVKNVED
-483 IKDYRVED
+483 HNDDLITDYRVND
-491 DTFNPM
+491 NVLNPM
-497 AAVRYRYSDDGAVYA
+497 AAVRYHYSDEGTVYA

-525 RFGKRTGNKTGIAN
+525 RFGTRTGNGTGIPN

-575 NLEVVVPSAECDSGF
+575 NLEVVVDDGGDEY
-590 CYQTQNFGKSRV
+590 YQTQNFGKSRV
-602 YGLELASVINMADSF
+602 YGLELASVIRMTDSF

-644 VPKHKLTVYGD
+644 VPRHKLTVYGD

-671 SSRYSTIGGN
+671 SSRYSTLGGN
-681 NMINA
+681 NMVNG
-686 AVRTHSASGIG
+686 AVRTSGKPG
-697 TGVGKQDG
+697 TGIDMRDG

>member
-13 ALGVSPSFAQTT
+13 ALGVSPSFAQTA

-34 QAVEQAEVNQNSN
+34 QAVDQAEINQNSN
-47 NNIFKLGEIAV
+47 NNIFRLGEIAV

-208 NQGDWYLQAGATYN
+208 NQGNWYLQAGATYN

-235 VQNTGKQFYQGGT
+235 VQNTGTSGGGV
-248 PPNNYYF
+248 YF
-255 PLVNENG
+255 GLENENG

-308 SFIHMSNNGGT
+308 TIVQGGQG
-319 RPNGDE
+319 N
-325 KSAYQLTKPFYRSY
+325 ALQLTKPFHRSY
-339 PYYRK
+339 PYYKK

-364 LFYDTFKNRMDSVEF
+364 LFYDAFKNRMDSIEYV
-379 ANADLTEMRNESGF
+379 NPTTIRNESGF
-393 PSLFNDYDFG
+393 PSFFNDYDFG

-410 DLIKDNTTKIAFH
+410 DLFAQNTTKLAFH
-423 YRKDVHRSKK
+423 YRKDVHRSKDFGDEEW
-433 LLSNDDWAR
+433 SRVA
-442 NVDDTYSVALEN
+442 DDTYSVALEN

-459 DKTDV
+459 EKTDV
-464 IIGASYDWL
+464 IVGASYDWL
-473 RVANVKNEKD
+473 RVDTVKNAGID
-483 IKDYRVED
+483 DYRVND
-491 DTFNPM
+491 DTLNPM

-525 RFGKRTGNKTGIAN
+525 RFGTRTGNGTGIPN

-547 INYEIGVSDTI
+547 VNYEIGVSDTV

-575 NLEVVVPSAECDSGF
+575 NLEVTVPGNK
-590 CYQTQNFGKSRV
+590 YQTQNFGKSRV

>member
-1 MKKGLLFSASIL
+1 MKKVLLFSASIL
-13 ALGVSPSFAQTT
+13 ALGVSPSFAQTA

-34 QAVEQAEVNQNSN
+34 QAVDQAEINQNSN
-47 NNIFKLGEIAV
+47 NNIFRLGEIAV

-172 VTKRPEKEIEGNLT
+172 VTKRPEKKIEGNLS

-208 NQGDWYLQAGATYN
+208 NQGNWYLQAGATYN

-235 VQNTGKQFYQGGT
+235 VQNTGNHFFQAGKD
-248 PPNNYYF
+248 YYF

-308 SFIHMSNNGGT
+308 SYTSMAGS
-319 RPNGDE
+319 RPTDDE
-325 KSAYQLTKPFYRSY
+325 KLAYQLTKPFYRSY

-379 ANADLTEMRNESGF
+379 ANADLTEMRDESGF
-393 PSLFNDYDFG
+393 PSFFNDYDFG

-410 DLIKDNTTKIAFH
+410 DLFAQNTTKLAFH
-423 YRKDVHRSKK
+423 YRKDVHRSKDFGDEEW
-433 LLSNDDWAR
+433 SRVA
-442 NVDDTYSVALEN
+442 DDTYSVALEN

-464 IIGASYDWL
+464 IVGASYDWL
-473 RVANVKNEKD
+473 RVDTVKNAGID
-483 IKDYRVED
+483 DYAVED
-491 DTFNPM
+491 DSFNPM
-497 AAVRYRYSDDGAVYA
+497 AAVRYHYSDEGTVYA

-602 YGLELASVINMADSF
+602 YGLELASVIRMTDSF

-644 VPKHKLTVYGD
+644 VPRHKLTVYGD

-671 SSRYSTIGGN
+671 SSRYSTLGGN
-681 NMINA
+681 NMVNG
-686 AVRTHSASGIG
+686 AVRTSGKPG
-697 TGVGKQDG
+697 TGIDMRDG

>member
-13 ALGVSPSFAQTT
+13 ALGVSPSFAQTA

-34 QAVEQAEVNQNSN
+34 QAVDYAEINQNSN
-47 NNIFKLGEIAV
+47 NNIFRLGEIAV

-142 TTGSLSEIQ
+142 TTGSLSKIQ

-172 VTKRPEKEIEGNLT
+172 VTKRPEKAIEGNLT

-208 NQGDWYLQAGATYN
+208 NQGGWYLQAGATYN
-222 DINRWSVSDNYSP
+222 DINRWSVSDKYKP
-235 VQNTGKQFYQGGT
+235 TYNTPGCRGGACT
-248 PPNNYYF
+248 EK
-255 PLVNENG
+255 VNENG

-287 EYVIAYNYS
+287 EYVIAYSYS
-296 NMEYDIPVYAGQ
+296 NMEYDIPVYAGESIVNPGF
-308 SFIHMSNNGGT
+308 SF
-319 RPNGDE
+319 
-325 KSAYQLTKPFYRSY
+325 QLTKPFHRSY
-339 PYYRK
+339 PYYKK

-364 LFYDTFKNRMDSVEF
+364 LFYDTFKNRMDSWEYTNL
-379 ANADLTEMRNESGF
+379 ALTTTGSESGF

-423 YRKDVHRSKK
+423 YRKDVHRSKE
-433 LLSNDDWAR
+433 LLSNNDWAR

-454 TWHAN
+454 TWHTN
-459 DKTDV
+459 DKTD
-464 IIGASYDWL
+464 
-473 RVANVKNEKD
+473 
-483 IKDYRVED
+483 
-491 DTFNPM
+491 
-497 AAVRYRYSDDGAVYA
+497 
-512 GVAQK
+512 
-517 SRFATQKS
+517 
-525 RFGKRTGNKTGIAN
+525 
-539 PDLKAEKA
+539 
-547 INYEIGVSDTI
+547 
-558 GNVTFDAAAFYT
+558 
-570 DVRDT
+570 
-575 NLEVVVPSAECDSGF
+575 
-590 CYQTQNFGKSRV
+590 
-602 YGLELASVINMADSF
+602 
-617 DLGLAYTYMEKE
+617 
-629 LRSSIAKAEDLKPTN
+629 
-644 VPKHKLTVYGD
+644 
-655 WRVAEGLNII
+655 
-665 PKVEAY
+665 
-671 SSRYSTIGGN
+671 
-681 NMINA
+681 
-686 AVRTHSASGIG
+686 
-697 TGVGKQDG
+697 
-705 TKIGGFATAGLK
+705 
-717 VKYQPFDALEISAG
+717 
-731 VDNIFDKNYQLAE
+731 
-744 GYPEE
+744 
-749 GRNYFLTLTTKF
+749 

>member
-13 ALGVSPSFAQTT
+13 ALGVSPSFAQTA

-121 VMVDGVQSAMP
+121 VMIDGVQSAMP

-308 SFIHMSNNGGT
+308 SFIHMSNSGGT

-525 RFGKRTGNKTGIAN
+525 RFGTRTGNGTGIPN

-547 INYEIGVSDTI
+547 VNYEIGVSDTV

-575 NLEVVVPSAECDSGF
+575 NLEVVVEQGGNAY
-590 CYQTQNFGKSRV
+590 YQTQNFGKSRV

-629 LRSSIAKAEDLKPTN
+629 LRSSVAKAEDLKPTN

>member
-13 ALGVSPSFAQTT
+13 ALGVSPSFAQTA

-34 QAVEQAEVNQNSN
+34 QAVDQAEINQNSN
-47 NNIFKLGEIAV
+47 NNIFRLGEIAV

-71 TVTAEEIS
+71 TVTAEEIQ

-172 VTKRPEKEIEGNLT
+172 VTKRPEKKIEGNLS

-208 NQGDWYLQAGATYN
+208 NQGNWYLQAGATYN

-235 VQNTGKQFYQGGT
+235 VQNTGNKVGSIMGT
-248 PPNNYYF
+248 AYVPTI
-255 PLVNENG
+255 NENG

-296 NMEYDIPVYAGQ
+296 NMEYDIPVYAG
-308 SFIHMSNNGGT
+308 STIADSSN
-319 RPNGDE
+319 
-325 KSAYQLTKPFYRSY
+325 KSALQLTKPFHRSY
-339 PYYRK
+339 PYYKK
-344 QTVYSLTNT
+344 QAVYSLTNT

-364 LFYDTFKNRMDSVEF
+364 LFYDTFKNRMDAIEYQ
-379 ANADLTEMRNESGF
+379 NADQTSVTTEKGF

-403 GSVETGA
+403 GSGETGA
-410 DLIKDNTTKIAFH
+410 DLFAQNTTKLAFH
-423 YRKDVHRSKK
+423 YRKDVHRSKE

-442 NVDDTYSVALEN
+442 DVDDTYSVALEN

-497 AAVRYRYSDDGAVYA
+497 AAVRYHYSDEGTVYA

-547 INYEIGVSDTI
+547 VNYEIGVSDTV

-575 NLEVVVPSAECDSGF
+575 NLELAVPSAECTESGLSGY

-629 LRSSIAKAEDLKPTN
+629 LRSSVAKAEDLKPTN

-671 SSRYSTIGGN
+671 SSRYSTLGGN
-681 NMINA
+681 NMVNG
-686 AVRTHSASGIG
+686 AVRTSGKPG
-697 TGVGKQDG
+697 TGIDMRDG

>member
-13 ALGVSPSFAQTT
+13 ALGVSPSFAQTA

-34 QAVEQAEVNQNSN
+34 QAVDQAEINQNSN
-47 NNIFKLGEIAV
+47 NNIFRLGEIAV

-172 VTKRPEKEIEGNLT
+172 VTKRPEKKIEGNLS

-208 NQGDWYLQAGATYN
+208 NQGNWYLQAGATYN

-235 VQNTGKQFYQGGT
+235 VQNTGNKVGSNMGT
-248 PPNNYYF
+248 SYI

-296 NMEYDIPVYAGQ
+296 NMEYDIPVYAG
-308 SFIHMSNNGGT
+308 STIADSSN
-319 RPNGDE
+319 
-325 KSAYQLTKPFYRSY
+325 KSALQLTKPFHRSY
-339 PYYRK
+339 PYYKK
-344 QTVYSLTNT
+344 QTIYSLTNT
-353 ALGDTGYVKTR
+353 AVGDTGYVKTR
-364 LFYDTFKNRMDSVEF
+364 LFYDTFKNRMDGIEYQT
-379 ANADLTEMRNESGF
+379 ADQTIVTTESGF

-410 DLIKDNTTKIAFH
+410 DLFKDNTTKIAFH
-423 YRKDVHRSKK
+423 YRKDVHRSKT
-433 LLSNDDWAR
+433 LGDDDWSRVA
-442 NVDDTYSVALEN
+442 DDTYSVALEN

-459 DKTDV
+459 EKTDV
-464 IIGASYDWL
+464 IVGASYDWL
-473 RVANVKNEKD
+473 RVSTVKNVED
-483 IKDYRVED
+483 HNDDLITDYRVND
-491 DTFNPM
+491 NVLNPM
-497 AAVRYRYSDDGAVYA
+497 AAVRYHYSDEGTVYA

-525 RFGKRTGNKTGIAN
+525 RFGTRTGNGTGIPN

-575 NLEVVVPSAECDSGF
+575 NLEVVVDDGGDEY
-590 CYQTQNFGKSRV
+590 YQTQNFGKSRV
-602 YGLELASVINMADSF
+602 YGLELASVIRMTDSF

-644 VPKHKLTVYGD
+644 VPRHKLTVYGD

-671 SSRYSTIGGN
+671 SSRYSTLGGN
-681 NMINA
+681 NMVNG
-686 AVRTHSASGIG
+686 AVRTSGKPG
-697 TGVGKQDG
+697 TGIDMRDG

>member
-1 MKKGLLFSASIL
+1 MKKVLLFSASIL
-13 ALGVSPSFAQTT
+13 ALGVSPSFAQTA

-34 QAVEQAEVNQNSN
+34 QAVDQAEINQNSN
-47 NNIFKLGEIAV
+47 NNIFRLGEIAV

-172 VTKRPEKEIEGNLT
+172 VTKRPEKKIEGNLS

-208 NQGDWYLQAGATYN
+208 NQGNWYLQAGATYN

-235 VQNTGKQFYQGGT
+235 VQNTGDHFFQAGKDYH
-248 PPNNYYF
+248 F

-308 SFIHMSNNGGT
+308 SYTSMAGS
-319 RPNGDE
+319 RPTDDE
-325 KSAYQLTKPFYRSY
+325 KLAYQLTKPFYRSY
-339 PYYRK
+339 PYYKK
-344 QTVYSLTNT
+344 QTIYSLTNT
-353 ALGDTGYVKTR
+353 ALGDTGYIKTR

-379 ANADLTEMRNESGF
+379 VDDTLSAMRNESGF

-410 DLIKDNTTKIAFH
+410 DLFKDNTTKIAFH
-423 YRKDVHRSKK
+423 YRKDVHRSKT
-433 LLSNDDWAR
+433 LGDDDWSRVA
-442 NVDDTYSVALEN
+442 DDTYSVALEN

-459 DKTDV
+459 EKTDV
-464 IIGASYDWL
+464 IVGASYDWL
-473 RVANVKNEKD
+473 RVATVKEEGIN
-483 IKDYRVED
+483 DYRVND
-491 DTFNPM
+491 DVFNPM
-497 AAVRYRYSDDGAVYA
+497 AAVRYHYSDEGTVYA

-525 RFGKRTGNKTGIAN
+525 RFGERTGNGTGIPN

-547 INYEIGVSDTI
+547 VNYEIGVSDTI

-602 YGLELASVINMADSF
+602 YGLELASVIRMTDSF

-644 VPKHKLTVYGD
+644 VPRHKLTVYGD

-671 SSRYSTIGGN
+671 SSRYSTLGGN
-681 NMINA
+681 NMVNG
-686 AVRTHSASGIG
+686 AVRTSGKPG
-697 TGVGKQDG
+697 TGIDMRDG

>member
-1 MKKGLLFSASIL
+1 MKKVLLFSASIL
-13 ALGVSPSFAQTT
+13 ALGVSPSFAQTA

-34 QAVEQAEVNQNSN
+34 QAVDQAEINQNSN
-47 NNIFKLGEIAV
+47 NNIFRLGEIAV

-208 NQGDWYLQAGATYN
+208 NQGNWYLQAGATYN

-235 VQNTGKQFYQGGT
+235 VQNTGDHFFQAGKDYH
-248 PPNNYYF
+248 F

-308 SFIHMSNNGGT
+308 SYTSMAGS
-319 RPNGDE
+319 RPTDDE
-325 KSAYQLTKPFYRSY
+325 KLAYQLTKPFYRSY
-339 PYYRK
+339 PYYKK
-344 QTVYSLTNT
+344 QTIYSLTNT

-364 LFYDTFKNRMDSVEF
+364 LFYDTFKNRMDSLEF
-379 ANADLTEMRNESGF
+379 ADATLTTMRNESGF

-410 DLIKDNTTKIAFH
+410 DLFKDNTTKIAFH
-423 YRKDVHRSKK
+423 YRKDVHRSKE
-433 LLSNDDWAR
+433 LGDDDWSRVA
-442 NVDDTYSVALEN
+442 DDTYSVALEN

-459 DKTDV
+459 EKTDV
-464 IIGASYDWL
+464 IVGASYDWL
-473 RVANVKNEKD
+473 RVDTVKNAGID
-483 IKDYRVED
+483 DYAVED
-491 DTFNPM
+491 DSFNPM
-497 AAVRYRYSDDGAVYA
+497 AAVRYHYSDEGTVYA

-525 RFGKRTGNKTGIAN
+525 RFGTRTGNGTGIPN

-547 INYEIGVSDTI
+547 VNYEIGVSDTV

-575 NLEVVVPSAECDSGF
+575 NLEVVVEQGGNSY
-590 CYQTQNFGKSRV
+590 YQTQNFGKSRV
-602 YGLELASVINMADSF
+602 YGLELASVIRMVDSF

-644 VPKHKLTVYGD
+644 VPRHKLTVYGD

-671 SSRYSTIGGN
+671 SSRYSTLGGN
-681 NMINA
+681 NMVNG
-686 AVRTHSASGIG
+686 AVRTSGKPG
-697 TGVGKQDG
+697 TGIDMRDG

>member
-1 MKKGLLFSASIL
+1 MKKVLLFSASIL
-13 ALGVSPSFAQTT
+13 ALGVSPSFAQTA

-34 QAVEQAEVNQNSN
+34 QAVDQAEINQNSN
-47 NNIFKLGEIAV
+47 NNIFRLGEIAV

-172 VTKRPEKEIEGNLT
+172 VTKRPEKKIEGNLT

-208 NQGDWYLQAGATYN
+208 NQGNWYLQAGATYN

-235 VQNTGKQFYQGGT
+235 VQNTGDHFFQAGK
-248 PPNNYYF
+248 NYYF
-255 PLVNENG
+255 PLINENG

-308 SFIHMSNNGGT
+308 SYTSMAGS
-319 RPNGDE
+319 RPTDDE
-325 KSAYQLTKPFYRSY
+325 KLAYQLTKPFYRSY
-339 PYYRK
+339 PYYKK
-344 QTVYSLTNT
+344 QTIYSLTNT

-364 LFYDTFKNRMDSVEF
+364 LFYDTFKNRMDSLEF
-379 ANADLTEMRNESGF
+379 ADATLTTMRNESGF

-410 DLIKDNTTKIAFH
+410 DLFKDNTTKIAFH
-423 YRKDVHRSKK
+423 YRKDVHRSKE
-433 LLSNDDWAR
+433 LGDDDWSRVA
-442 NVDDTYSVALEN
+442 DDTYSVALEN

-459 DKTDV
+459 DKTDMILGV
-464 IIGASYDWL
+464 SYDWL
-473 RVANVKNEKD
+473 RVSNVKNED
-483 IKDYRVED
+483 ITDYRVND
-491 DTFNPM
+491 DSLNPM
-497 AAVRYRYSDDGAVYA
+497 AAVRYHYSDEGTVYA

-525 RFGKRTGNKTGIAN
+525 RFGTRTGNGTGIPN

-575 NLEVVVPSAECDSGF
+575 NLEVVVDDGGDEY
-590 CYQTQNFGKSRV
+590 YQTQNFGKSRV
-602 YGLELASVINMADSF
+602 YGLELASVIRMTDSF

-644 VPKHKLTVYGD
+644 VPRHKLTVYGD

-671 SSRYSTIGGN
+671 SSRYSTLGGN
-681 NMINA
+681 NMVNG
-686 AVRTHSASGIG
+686 AVRTSGKPG
-697 TGVGKQDG
+697 TGIDMRDG

-717 VKYQPFDALEISAG
+717 VKYQPFDTLEISAG

>member
-13 ALGVSPSFAQTT
+13 ALGVSPSFAQTA

-34 QAVEQAEVNQNSN
+34 QAVDQAEINQNSN
-47 NNIFKLGEIAV
+47 NNIFRLGEIAV
-58 SVVDDTTQVGSRT
+58 SVVDDTTQVGART

-208 NQGDWYLQAGATYN
+208 NQGNWYLQAGATYN

-235 VQNTGKQFYQGGT
+235 VQNTGDHFFQAGKDYH
-248 PPNNYYF
+248 F

-308 SFIHMSNNGGT
+308 SYTSMAGS
-319 RPNGDE
+319 RPTDDE
-325 KSAYQLTKPFYRSY
+325 KLAYQLTKPFYRSY
-339 PYYRK
+339 PYYKK
-344 QTVYSLTNT
+344 QTIYSLTNT

-364 LFYDTFKNRMDSVEF
+364 LFYDTFKNRMDSLEF
-379 ANADLTEMRNESGF
+379 ADATLTTMRNESGF

-410 DLIKDNTTKIAFH
+410 DLFKDNTTKIAFH
-423 YRKDVHRSKK
+423 YRKDVHRSKE
-433 LLSNDDWAR
+433 LGDDDWSRVA
-442 NVDDTYSVALEN
+442 DDTYSVALEN

-459 DKTDV
+459 EKTDV
-464 IIGASYDWL
+464 IVGASYDWL
-473 RVANVKNEKD
+473 RVSTVKNVED
-483 IKDYRVED
+483 HNDDLITDYRVND
-491 DTFNPM
+491 NVLNPM
-497 AAVRYRYSDDGAVYA
+497 AAVRYHYSDEGTVYA

-525 RFGKRTGNKTGIAN
+525 RFGTRTGNGTGIPN

-575 NLEVVVPSAECDSGF
+575 NLEVVVDDGGDEY
-590 CYQTQNFGKSRV
+590 YQTQNFGKSRV

-644 VPKHKLTVYGD
+644 VPRHKLTVYGD

-671 SSRYSTIGGN
+671 SSRYSTLGGN
-681 NMINA
+681 NMVNG
-686 AVRTHSASGIG
+686 AVRTSGKPG
-697 TGVGKQDG
+697 TGIDMRDG

>member
-13 ALGVSPSFAQTT
+13 ALGVSPSFAQTA
-25 GSVSKAAAP
+25 GSVSKAVAP
-34 QAVEQAEVNQNSN
+34 QAIDQAEINQNSN
-47 NNIFKLGEIAV
+47 NNIFRLGEIAV

-162 PNTMG
+162 SNTMG

-208 NQGDWYLQAGATYN
+208 NQGNWYLQAGATYN

-235 VQNTGKQFYQGGT
+235 VQNTGTKF
-248 PPNNYYF
+248 NNNKGYF
-255 PLVNENG
+255 PLINENG

-287 EYVIAYNYS
+287 EYVIAYSYS

-308 SFIHMSNNGGT
+308 TITSENNGSQ
-319 RPNGDE
+319 
-325 KSAYQLTKPFYRSY
+325 KFAYQLTKPFHRSY
-339 PYYRK
+339 PYYKK

-364 LFYDTFKNRMDSVEF
+364 LFYDTFKNRMDSWEY
-379 ANADLTEMRNESGF
+379 ANETLTATKNESGF

-410 DLIKDNTTKIAFH
+410 DLIKGNTTKIAFH
-423 YRKDVHRSKK
+423 YRKDVHRSKE

-442 NVDDTYSVALEN
+442 DVDDTYSVALEN

-464 IIGASYDWL
+464 IVGASYDWL

-483 IKDYRVED
+483 IEDYRVED
-491 DTFNPM
+491 DSFNPM
-497 AAVRYRYSDDGAVYA
+497 AAVRYHYSDEGTVYA

-525 RFGKRTGNKTGIAN
+525 RFGTRTGSGTGIPN

-547 INYEIGVSDTI
+547 VNYEIGISDTV

-575 NLEVVVPSAECDSGF
+575 NLEVVVGQGADAR
-590 CYQTQNFGKSRV
+590 YQTQNFGKSRV
-602 YGLELASVINMADSF
+602 YGLELASVIRMADSF

-629 LRSSIAKAEDLKPTN
+629 LRSSIAKTEDLKPTN
-644 VPKHKLTVYGD
+644 VPRHKLTVYGD

-671 SSRYSTIGGN
+671 SSRYSTLGGN
-681 NMINA
+681 NMVNG
-686 AVRTHSASGIG
+686 AVRTHSIKGIG
-697 TGVGKQDG
+697 TGIDYQDG

>member
-13 ALGVSPSFAQTT
+13 ALGVSPSFAQTA
-25 GSVSKAAAP
+25 GSVSKAAAL
-34 QAVEQAEVNQNSN
+34 QAVDQAEINQNSN
-47 NNIFKLGEIAV
+47 NNIFRLGEIAV

-208 NQGDWYLQAGATYN
+208 NQGNWYLQAGATYN

-235 VQNTGKQFYQGGT
+235 VQNTGNHFFQAGK
-248 PPNNYYF
+248 NYSF
-255 PLVNENG
+255 PLINENG

-308 SFIHMSNNGGT
+308 SYTSMAGS
-319 RPNGDE
+319 RPTDDE
-325 KSAYQLTKPFYRSY
+325 KLAYQLTKPFYRSY
-339 PYYRK
+339 PYYKK
-344 QTVYSLTNT
+344 QTIYSLTNT

-364 LFYDTFKNRMDSVEF
+364 LFYDTFKNRMDGIEYTNTDMT
-379 ANADLTEMRNESGF
+379 AIRNENGF

-410 DLIKDNTTKIAFH
+410 DLFKDNTTKIAFH
-423 YRKDVHRSKK
+423 YRKDVHRSKE
-433 LLSNDDWAR
+433 LGEDEWAR
-442 NVDDTYSVALEN
+442 DVDDTYSVALEN

-459 DKTDV
+459 DKTDMILGV
-464 IIGASYDWL
+464 SYDWL
-473 RVANVKNEKD
+473 RVSNVKNED
-483 IKDYRVED
+483 ITDYRVND
-491 DTFNPM
+491 DSLNPM
-497 AAVRYRYSDDGAVYA
+497 AAVRYHYSDEGTVYA

-525 RFGKRTGNKTGIAN
+525 RFGTRTGNGTGIPN

-602 YGLELASVINMADSF
+602 YGLELASVIRMTDSF

-671 SSRYSTIGGN
+671 SSRYSTLGGN
-681 NMINA
+681 NMVNA
-686 AVRTHSASGIG
+686 AVRVHGNGIG
-697 TGVGKQDG
+697 TGIGMQDG

>member
-13 ALGVSPSFAQTT
+13 ALGVSPSFAQTA
-25 GSVSKAAAP
+25 GSVSKAAAL
-34 QAVEQAEVNQNSN
+34 QAVDQAEINQNSN
-47 NNIFKLGEIAV
+47 NNIFRLGEIAV

-172 VTKRPEKEIEGNLT
+172 VTKRPEKKIEGNLS

-208 NQGDWYLQAGATYN
+208 NQGNWYLQAGATYN
-222 DINRWSVSDNYSP
+222 DINRWSVSDNYKP
-235 VQNTGKQFYQGGT
+235 TYNTPDCRGGACAG
-248 PPNNYYF
+248 
-255 PLVNENG
+255 LVNENG

-296 NMEYDIPVYAGQ
+296 NMEYDIPVYAGE
-308 SFIHMSNNGGT
+308 SIVNPGPAF
-319 RPNGDE
+319 
-325 KSAYQLTKPFYRSY
+325 QLTKPFYRSY
-339 PYYRK
+339 PYYKK
-344 QTVYSLTNT
+344 QTIYSLTNT

-364 LFYDTFKNRMDSVEF
+364 LFYDTFKNRMDGIEYTNTDMT
-379 ANADLTEMRNESGF
+379 AIRNENGF
-393 PSLFNDYDFG
+393 PSLFNDYDLG

-410 DLIKDNTTKIAFH
+410 DLFKDNTTKIAFH
-423 YRKDVHRSKK
+423 YRKDVHRSKT
-433 LLSNDDWAR
+433 LGDDDWSRVA
-442 NVDDTYSVALEN
+442 DDTYSVALEN

-459 DKTDV
+459 EKTDV
-464 IIGASYDWL
+464 IVGASYDWL
-473 RVANVKNEKD
+473 RVSTVKNVED
-483 IKDYRVED
+483 HNDDLITDYRVND
-491 DTFNPM
+491 NVLNPM
-497 AAVRYRYSDDGAVYA
+497 AAVRYHYSDEGTVYA

-525 RFGKRTGNKTGIAN
+525 RFGTRTGNGTGIPN

-575 NLEVVVPSAECDSGF
+575 NLEVVVDDGGDEY
-590 CYQTQNFGKSRV
+590 YQTQNFGKSRV
-602 YGLELASVINMADSF
+602 YGLELASVIRMTDSF

-644 VPKHKLTVYGD
+644 VPRHKLTVYGD

-671 SSRYSTIGGN
+671 SSRYSTLGGN
-681 NMINA
+681 NMVNG
-686 AVRTHSASGIG
+686 AVRTSGKPG
-697 TGVGKQDG
+697 TGIDMRDG

>member
-25 GSVSKAAAP
+25 ESVSKTAAP
-34 QAVEQAEVNQNSN
+34 QVVDQAEINQKSNTDN
-47 NNIFKLGEIAV
+47 NNVFRLGEIAV

-71 TVTAEEIS
+71 AVSAEEIQ

-172 VTKRPEKEIEGNLT
+172 VTKRPEKKIEGNLT

-199 ILTSGNVGT
+199 LLTSGNVGT
-208 NQGDWYLQAGATYN
+208 NQGNWYLQAGATYN
-222 DINRWSVSDNYSP
+222 DINRWSVSDNYKP
-235 VQNTGKQFYQGGT
+235 TYNTPGCRGGACAG
-248 PPNNYYF
+248 
-255 PLVNENG
+255 LVNENG

-296 NMEYDIPVYAGQ
+296 NMEYDIPVYAGE
-308 SFIHMSNNGGT
+308 SIVNPGPAF
-319 RPNGDE
+319 
-325 KSAYQLTKPFYRSY
+325 QLTKPFYRSY
-339 PYYRK
+339 PYYKK
-344 QTVYSLTNT
+344 QTIYSLTNT

-364 LFYDTFKNRMDSVEF
+364 LFYDTFKNRMDGIEYTNTDMT
-379 ANADLTEMRNESGF
+379 AIRNENGF

-410 DLIKDNTTKIAFH
+410 DLFKDNTTKIAFH
-423 YRKDVHRSKK
+423 YRKDVHRSKE
-433 LLSNDDWAR
+433 LGEDEWAR
-442 NVDDTYSVALEN
+442 DVDDTYSVALEN

-459 DKTDV
+459 DKTDMILGV
-464 IIGASYDWL
+464 SYDWL
-473 RVANVKNEKD
+473 RVSNVKNED
-483 IKDYRVED
+483 ITDYRVND
-491 DTFNPM
+491 DSLNPM
-497 AAVRYRYSDDGAVYA
+497 AAVRYHYSDEGTVYA

-602 YGLELASVINMADSF
+602 YGLELASVIRMTDSF
-617 DLGLAYTYMEKE
+617 NLGLAYTYMEKE
-629 LRSSIAKAEDLKPTN
+629 LRSLIAKAEDLKPTN

-671 SSRYSTIGGN
+671 SSRYSTLGGN
-681 NMINA
+681 NMVNA
-686 AVRTHSASGIG
+686 AVRVHGNGIG
-697 TGVGKQDG
+697 TGIGMQDG

-717 VKYQPFDALEISAG
+717 IQYQPTDALEISVG

-749 GRNYFLTLTTKF
+749 GRNYFLTLSTKF

>member
-1 MKKGLLFSASIL
+1 MKKVLLFSASIL
-13 ALGVSPSFAQTT
+13 ALGVSPSFAQTA

-34 QAVEQAEVNQNSN
+34 QAVDQAEINQNSN
-47 NNIFKLGEIAV
+47 NNIFRLGEIAV

-208 NQGDWYLQAGATYN
+208 NQGNWYLQAGATYN

-235 VQNTGKQFYQGGT
+235 VQNTGNHFFQAGKD
-248 PPNNYYF
+248 YYF

-308 SFIHMSNNGGT
+308 SYTSMAGS
-319 RPNGDE
+319 RPTDDE
-325 KSAYQLTKPFYRSY
+325 KLAYQLTKPFYRSY
-339 PYYRK
+339 PYYKK
-344 QTVYSLTNT
+344 QTIYSLTNT

-364 LFYDTFKNRMDSVEF
+364 LFYDTFKNRMDSLEF
-379 ANADLTEMRNESGF
+379 ADATLTTMRNESGF

-410 DLIKDNTTKIAFH
+410 DLFKDNTTKIAFH
-423 YRKDVHRSKK
+423 YRKDVHRSKE
-433 LLSNDDWAR
+433 LGDDDWSRVA
-442 NVDDTYSVALEN
+442 DDTYSVALEN

-459 DKTDV
+459 EKTDV
-464 IIGASYDWL
+464 IVGASYDWL
-473 RVANVKNEKD
+473 RVDTVKNAGID
-483 IKDYRVED
+483 DYAVED
-491 DTFNPM
+491 DSFNPM
-497 AAVRYRYSDDGAVYA
+497 AAVRYHYSDEGTVYA

-525 RFGKRTGNKTGIAN
+525 RFGTRTGNGTGIPN

-547 INYEIGVSDTI
+547 VNYEIGISDTV

-602 YGLELASVINMADSF
+602 YGLELASVIRMTDSF

-671 SSRYSTIGGN
+671 SSRYSTLGGN
-681 NMINA
+681 NMVNG
-686 AVRTHSASGIG
+686 AVRTSGKPG
-697 TGVGKQDG
+697 TGIDMRDG

>member
-1 MKKGLLFSASIL
+1 MKKVLLFSASIL
-13 ALGVSPSFAQTT
+13 ALGVSPSFAQTA

-34 QAVEQAEVNQNSN
+34 QAVDQAEINQNSN
-47 NNIFKLGEIAV
+47 NNIFRLGEIAV

-172 VTKRPEKEIEGNLT
+172 VTKRPEKKIEGNLS

-208 NQGDWYLQAGATYN
+208 NQGNWYLQAGATYN

-235 VQNTGKQFYQGGT
+235 VQNTGNHFFQAGKD
-248 PPNNYYF
+248 YYF

-308 SFIHMSNNGGT
+308 SYTSMAGS
-319 RPNGDE
+319 RPTDDE
-325 KSAYQLTKPFYRSY
+325 KLAYQLTKPFYRSY

-379 ANADLTEMRNESGF
+379 ANADLTEMRDESGF
-393 PSLFNDYDFG
+393 PSFFNDYDFG

-410 DLIKDNTTKIAFH
+410 DLFKDNTTKIAFH
-423 YRKDVHRSKK
+423 YRKDVHRSKE
-433 LLSNDDWAR
+433 LGDDDWSRVA
-442 NVDDTYSVALEN
+442 DDTYSVALEN

-459 DKTDV
+459 EKTDV
-464 IIGASYDWL
+464 IVGASYDWL
-473 RVANVKNEKD
+473 RVDTVKNAGID
-483 IKDYRVED
+483 DYRVND
-491 DTFNPM
+491 DTLNPM

-525 RFGKRTGNKTGIAN
+525 RFGTRTGNGTGIPN

-547 INYEIGVSDTI
+547 VNYEIGVSDTV

-602 YGLELASVINMADSF
+602 YGLELASVIRMTDSF

-644 VPKHKLTVYGD
+644 VPRHKLTVYGD

-671 SSRYSTIGGN
+671 SSRYSTLGGN
-681 NMINA
+681 NMVNG
-686 AVRTHSASGIG
+686 AVRTSGKPG
-697 TGVGKQDG
+697 TGIDMRDG